1 MENKEL
7 PDKIIGLFEGL
18 NRIERFFDELFPDDD
33 SFPYDEPWWTI
44 RRIFRDVFNDIY
56 ERSEV
61 EINVIPRILGRPGK
75 CTDTLLVFIQPSFLT
90 FQGDE
95 YHPEMRLKKRIESA
109 IDFCSKC
116 KNAKYIIFWASVW
129 EFRIWEK
136 YKDRFANQT
145 VILKPWK
152 LPHIILK

>member
-7 PDKIIGLFEGL
+7 PDKIIGLIEEL
-18 NRIERFFDELFPDDD
+18 NRAERFFDEAFPDDD
-33 SFPYDEPWWTI
+33 FYQYEELWWAY
-44 RRIFRDVFNDIY
+44 RRIFRDVFIDIY
-56 ERSEV
+56 ERSKV
-61 EINVIPRILGRPGK
+61 EINVIPHILGGRGK
-75 CTDTLLVFIQPSFLT
+75 CTDTLLVFIEPSFLT

-95 YHPEMRLKKRIESA
+95 YHPEMKLKKRIESA

-116 KNAKYIIFWASVW
+116 KNVKYIIFWASIW
-129 EFRIWEK
+129 EFRMWEK

-152 LPHIILK
+152 LHHIILK